1 MNRKISK
8 EEKEQFIIDNNL
20 QDSYIEPIRLFY
32 YRPLVPIRKEVGI
45 LMDNKGK
52 LFFEETESNLSRR
65 KFKGKTGEGDL
76 NLIYYN
82 GEKAVLIKDIEVFE
96 NEIEP
101 YLIPTS
107 NITLD
112 DIHKYFINKTG
123 RLGKRPIPTDR
134 KMRNIRLT
142 DEEFKSVYSYVSRLR
157 NGQSNSIE
165 RNNREQLKAI
175 NVMFQKISDKMVIG
189 SNYNHNE
196 FSNDLLDIWNYVRKE
211 LKMDV
216 RSGF

>member
-20 QDSYIEPIRLFY
+20 QDSYIDPIRLFY
-32 YRPLVPIRKEVGI
+32 CRPLVPIRKEIGI

-82 GEKAVLIKDIEVFE
+82 GEKAVLIKDIEIFE

-101 YLIPTS
+101 YLILTS

-112 DIHKYFINKTG
+112 DIYKYFINKTG

-142 DEEFKSVYSYVSRLR
+142 DEEFKSVYNYVNQSR
-157 NGQSNSIE
+157 NGRTSKAE
-165 RNNREQLKAI
+165 EFKLKEI
-175 NVMFQKISDKMVIG
+175 NTMFENLSEKMKIG
-189 SNYNHNE
+189 ENYNHND
-196 FSNDLLDIWNYVRKE
+196 FSNDLLNIWNYVRKE
-211 LKMDV
+211 LWMDEKL
-216 RSGF
+216 GF

>member
-32 YRPLVPIRKEVGI
+32 CRPLVPIRKEVGI

-101 YLIPTS
+101 YLILTS

-112 DIHKYFINKTG
+112 DIYKYFINKTG

-142 DEEFKSVYSYVSRLR
+142 DEEFKSVYNYVNQSR
-157 NGQSNSIE
+157 NGRTSKAE
-165 RNNREQLKAI
+165 EFKLKEI
-175 NVMFQKISDKMVIG
+175 NTMFENLSEKMRTVE
-189 SNYNHNE
+189 NYNHND